1 VASNTNHAGD
11 VSLVKYPRVILAGL
25 AFPAVREYLKQALP
39 GIEVEAVSLDHLA
52 QHGSLAEV
60 LIPMMSSISAKLMD
74 RIENLRLI
82 QQWGAGLEAI
92 DIEGATAR
100 NVAVAN
106 VPSAGTGNAESVAEW
121 CIMAAIALSRRLA
134 ETQTGIR
141 TASPWGW
148 PCGQA
153 LLGRTAGIVGLGGIG
168 QALAVRLKPFG
179 TRLLGLKRRPDPS
192 LCERLGLEWIGGPD
206 QLSELARQSDYLFL
220 CVRLTDQTRGFIND
234 TVLAS
239 MPSGACV
246 INASRGGVISQPA
259 LLCEL
264 SRGRLA
270 GAALDVYE
278 QEPVDCSSPLL
289 QRADVLA
296 TPHIAGV
303 TDVSYRGISQ
313 HVAENIG
320 HLMAHEPISSCINWE
335 AITQRL
341 ARA

>member
-1 VASNTNHAGD
+1 VASSTNHAGD
-11 VSLVKYPRVILAGL
+11 VFRAKYPRVILAGL
-25 AFPAVREYLKQALP
+25 AFPAVREYLEQALP

-52 QHGSLAEV
+52 QHGSRAEV
-60 LIPMMSSISAKLMD
+60 LIPMMSCISAQLMD

-92 DIEGATAR
+92 DIEAATAR

-134 ETQTGIR
+134 ETQHGIR

-179 TRLLGLKRRPDPS
+179 MRLLGLKRRPDPS
-192 LCERLGLEWIGGPD
+192 LGERLGLEWIGGPN
-206 QLSELARQSDYLFL
+206 QLSELALRSDYLFL
-220 CVRLTDQTRGFIND
+220 CVRLTDQTRGFIDD

-239 MPSGACV
+239 MPSGACI
-246 INASRGGVISQPA
+246 INASRGAVINQTA
-259 LLCEL
+259 LLREL
-264 SRGRLA
+264 LKGRLI

-278 QEPVDCSSPLL
+278 HEPLDCSSPLL

-303 TDVSYRGISQ
+303 TDVSYRGIGQ
-313 HVAENIG
+313 RVAENIR
-320 HLMAHEPISSCINWE
+320 HLMAHEPIESCVNWK
-335 AITQRL
+335 AIGN
-341 ARA
+341 

>member
-1 VASNTNHAGD
+1 VASNTNHARD

-25 AFPAVREYLKQALP
+25 AFPAVREYLERALP

-52 QHGSLAEV
+52 QHGSPAEV
-60 LIPMMSSISAKLMD
+60 LIPMMSSINAKLMD
-74 RIENLRLI
+74 DIENLRLI

-92 DIEGATAR
+92 DIDAATVR

-134 ETQTGIR
+134 ETQNGIR

-179 TRLLGLKRRPDPS
+179 MRLLGLKRRPDPS
-192 LCERLGLEWIGGPD
+192 LCERLGLEWIGGPN
-206 QLSELARQSDYLFL
+206 QLSELALQSDYLFL

-246 INASRGGVISQPA
+246 INASRGGVINQPA
-259 LLCEL
+259 LLREL
-264 SRGRLA
+264 SRRRLI
-270 GAALDVYE
+270 GAALDVYDH
-278 QEPVDCSSPLL
+278 EPLDRRSPLL
-289 QRADVLA
+289 ERSDVLA

-320 HLMAHEPISSCINWE
+320 HLMAQEPIESCVNWE
-335 AITQRL
+335 AISQRL

>member
-1 VASNTNHAGD
+1 MASNTNHARD
-11 VSLVKYPRVILAGL
+11 VSPAKYPRVILAGL

-39 GIEVEAVSLDHLA
+39 GIEVEAVSLDHLT
-52 QHGSLAEV
+52 QHGSPAEV
-60 LIPMMSSISAKLMD
+60 LIPMMSSINAKLMD
-74 RIENLRLI
+74 CIDNLRLI

-92 DIEGATAR
+92 DIEAATAR

-121 CIMAAIALSRRLA
+121 CIMAAIALR
-134 ETQTGIR
+134 
-141 TASPWGW
+141 GW

-168 QALAVRLKPFG
+168 QALAVRLRPFG
-179 TRLLGLKRRPDPS
+179 MRLLGLKRRPDLS
-192 LCERLGLEWIGGPD
+192 LAERLGLEWIGGPD
-206 QLSELARQSDYLFL
+206 QLSELALRSDYLFL
-220 CVRLTDQTRGFIND
+220 CVRLTDHTRGFIND

-246 INASRGGVISQPA
+246 INASRGGVINQTA
-259 LLCEL
+259 LLREL
-264 SRGRLA
+264 SRGRLL

-303 TDVSYRGISQ
+303 TDVSYRGIGQ
-313 HVAENIG
+313 RVAENIG
-320 HLMAHEPISSCINWE
+320 RLMAREPIESCVNWE
-335 AITQRL
+335 AISNRL
-341 ARA
+341 PSPWQDNKDPAF

>member
-1 VASNTNHAGD
+1 VASNTNRAGD
-11 VSLVKYPRVILAGL
+11 VFKVKYPRVVLAGL
-25 AFPAVREYLKQALP
+25 AFPAVREYLEQALP

-52 QHGSLAEV
+52 QHSSRAEV

-74 RIENLRLI
+74 RVENLRLI

-92 DIEGATAR
+92 DIAAATAR

-134 ETQTGIR
+134 ETQNGIR
-141 TASPWGW
+141 TGSRWGS

-179 TRLLGLKRRPDPS
+179 MRLLGLQRRPDPS

-206 QLSELARQSDYLFL
+206 QLSELALQSDYLFL
-220 CVRLTDQTRGFIND
+220 CVRLTDQTRGFID
-234 TVLAS
+234 GTVLAS

-259 LLCEL
+259 LLREL
-264 SRGRLA
+264 SRGRLI
-270 GAALDVYE
+270 GAALDVFE
-278 QEPVDCSSPLL
+278 QEPVDCSVPLL

-313 HVAENIG
+313 HVAANIS
-320 HLMAHEPISSCINWE
+320 HLMEHEPISSCINWE
-335 AITQRL
+335 AISQRL
-341 ARA
+341 APA

>member
-1 VASNTNHAGD
+1 VASNTNHARD
-11 VSLVKYPRVILAGL
+11 VFREKYPRVILAGL

-52 QHGSLAEV
+52 QHGSRAEV
-60 LIPMMSSISAKLMD
+60 LIPMMSSINAKLMD

-82 QQWGAGLEAI
+82 QQWGAGLEGI
-92 DIEGATAR
+92 DIEAATAR

-134 ETQTGIR
+134 ETQNGIR
-141 TASPWGW
+141 TAAPWGW

-168 QALAVRLKPFG
+168 KALAVRLKPFG
-179 TRLLGLKRRPDPS
+179 MGLLGLQRTPDPS
-192 LCERLGLEWIGGPD
+192 LCEQLGLDWIGGPD

-239 MPSGACV
+239 LPSGACV

-259 LLCEL
+259 LIREL
-264 SRGRLA
+264 SKGRLI

-278 QEPVDCSSPLL
+278 QEPVDCSVPLL

-303 TDVSYRGISQ
+303 TDVSYRGIGQ
-313 HVAENIG
+313 RVAKNIG
-320 HLMAHEPISSCINWE
+320 HLMAHEPIESCVNWE
-335 AITQRL
+335 AVGQRL

>member
-1 VASNTNHAGD
+1 VASNTNHTGH
-11 VSLVKYPRVILAGL
+11 VSLAKYPRVILAGL
-25 AFPAVREYLKQALP
+25 AFPDVREYLKQALP

-52 QHGSLAEV
+52 QHGCRAEV
-60 LIPMMSSISAKLMD
+60 LIPMMSAINADLMD
-74 RIENLRLI
+74 RIDNLRLI

-92 DIEGATAR
+92 DIEAATAR

-134 ETQTGIR
+134 ETQHGIR

-148 PCGQA
+148 PSGQA

-179 TRLLGLKRRPDPS
+179 MRLLGLKQRPDPS

-206 QLSELARQSDYLFL
+206 QLSELALQSDYLFL

-234 TVLAS
+234 AVLAS

-246 INASRGGVISQPA
+246 INASRGGVINQPA
-259 LLCEL
+259 LLHEL
-264 SRGRLA
+264 SKGRLL

-278 QEPVDCSSPLL
+278 QEPLDHRSPLL
-289 QRADVLA
+289 ERSDVLA

-303 TDVSYRGISQ
+303 TDVSYRGIGQ
-313 HVAENIG
+313 RVAENIG
-320 HLMAHEPISSCINWE
+320 HLMAHEPIVSCVNWE
-335 AITQRL
+335 AISQRL
-341 ARA
+341 